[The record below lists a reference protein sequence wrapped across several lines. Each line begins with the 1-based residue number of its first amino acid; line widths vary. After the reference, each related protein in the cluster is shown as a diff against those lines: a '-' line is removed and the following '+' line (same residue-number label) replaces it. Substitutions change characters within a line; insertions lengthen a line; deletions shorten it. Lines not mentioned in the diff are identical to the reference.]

1 MYLQQHQVHV
11 KTKTRNENG
20 CSQAAGLDTDD
31 NQRVDAELYE
41 TEHLSMLLTLT
52 GFTSQSSLLNH
63 RSPEDTRMLV
73 QTEKKQRSEGRQE
86 ASWCRCRKHHL
97 KSKRPAEICSA
108 PPGSKTFTTLHADDQ
123 QTHNIQQYQLIF
135 SRVCYTCKKHNHCVG
150 PFNLDSGWVSL
161 GHSELNIIQ

>member
-1 MYLQQHQVHV
+1 MKNKQCRKQWVTCICNS
-11 KTKTRNENG
+11 TKSMSKQNQKPESNENG
-20 CSQAAGLDTDD
+20 CSQAAGLDTDN

-73 QTEKKQRSEGRQE
+73 QTEKKHRSEGRQE
-86 ASWCRCRKHHL
+86 ASWCRCRKHL

-108 PPGSKTFTTLHADDQ
+108 PRIQNIHNPACWWPTNTQYTTIS
-123 QTHNIQQYQLIF
+123 THI
-135 SRVCYTCKKHNHCVG
+135 
-150 PFNLDSGWVSL
+150 
-161 GHSELNIIQ
+161 